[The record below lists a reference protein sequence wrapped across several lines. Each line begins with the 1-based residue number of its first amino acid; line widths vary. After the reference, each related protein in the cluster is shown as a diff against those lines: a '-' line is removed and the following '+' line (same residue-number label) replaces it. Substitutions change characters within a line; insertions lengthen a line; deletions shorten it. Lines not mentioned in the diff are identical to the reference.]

1 MSNGSERIRERER
14 DDVFVRAMK
23 SARIVIT
30 ASRRECLDGPDQLRM
45 SEATFKAVEAEIP
58 FGGWYPD
65 PGSINRLMGV
75 PISLDDDVPFGVMQA
90 VILGDVVA
98 SHPEYHSDDEYAEA
112 IRKSYKR
119 PRSKLAEGGVI
130 SNIVFSP
137 PFGSPPN
144 FPPFPPA
151 LAAAMQ
157 QVSQRSIR

>member
-1 MSNGSERIRERER
+1 MTRGDATGDVSAA
-14 DDVFVRAMK
+14 VFVQVMK
-23 SARIVIT
+23 SAAIVIKG
-30 ASRRECLDGPDQLRM
+30 SWEQYGHEPDRLRM
-45 SEATFKAVEAEIP
+45 SEATFKAVDAAIP
-58 FGGWYPD
+58 FGGWYPH
-65 PGSINRLMGV
+65 PGSINRLMGIQ
-75 PISLDDDVPFGVMQA
+75 ISLDDDVPF
-90 VILGDVVA
+90 GDVVA